1 MLNVII
7 RLLLS
12 CNGCI
17 FIGDKMWQPSFV
29 KNLGNVNLLK
39 NNTNFHSSR
48 LDINDP
54 ERLPFEMDTAY
65 EPNEWGNNLKIGL
78 IQKREE
84 FSDSPLPR
92 MYDTELIRYDNSHSE
107 VVTKFKVIKNTYCN
121 LFVSVREKYFA
132 SAF

>member
-1 MLNVII
+1 MLV
-7 RLLLS
+7 
-12 CNGCI
+12 
-17 FIGDKMWQPSFV
+17 F
-29 KNLGNVNLLK
+29 KNSI
-39 NNTNFHSSR
+39 NFHSSR
-48 LDINDP
+48 LDNNDQD
-54 ERLPFEMDTAY
+54 RLPFEMGTAY
-65 EPNEWGNNLKIGL
+65 EPNEWGNNLKIAL

-121 LFVSVREKYFA
+121 LFVSIRGKYFA